1 MAIHHAQQKSAEAMG
16 YQLEEKSPHV
26 RAFMP
31 STGVA
36 VFGVSAKDAM
46 NQMIAFQN
54 ILKRNSALRFRIGEH
69 PTRGYLENTDDGKT
83 TLGDHTPVELYR
95 QYDTLDWNT
104 TRDEDESEPEGAGEG
119 DGVTDPFETS
129 GPDGAADIAPLAK
142 RNEAGVA
149 LDGAVAYA
157 EGIMAADNPFE
168 EGTDEANEWDAQWD
182 QAADD
187 APESHEKGGSVVAG
201 KYRAIYAER
210 GHPTHSGDELAV
222 LLNSYCVGKKST
234 DLAVFERICNANGV
248 DTSKYNRTTPGWQ
261 GRIRMTGRNLLAKR
275 VYAADGKVN
284 VPDRDNPDVDIVV
297 TLSADWIAHQ
307 RFTSK
312 PKGE

>member
-1 MAIHHAQQKSAEAMG
+1 MAIHHAQIKSAEAMG

-54 ILKRNSALRFRIGEH
+54 ILKRNAALRYRIGEH
-69 PTRGYLENTDDGKT
+69 KTAGWLEDTDND
-83 TLGDHTPVELYR
+83 TLSEGDHTPVELYR
-95 QYDTLDWNT
+95 NYDKLHWSHRGEHT
-104 TRDEDESEPEGAGEG
+104 EPEGAGDG

-129 GPDGAADIAPLAK
+129 GPDGAADTAPLVK
-142 RNEAGVA
+142 RSEAGVA

-275 VYAADGKVN
+275 VYAADGKVS
-284 VPDRDNPDVDIVV
+284 VPDRDNPDVDMVI